1 MREKPPYS
9 LSIVEDGGAR
19 YNRFLGRRV
28 LVVNELTIRPTAK
41 FIMIRAVLAIVVFLV
56 LEIAWYS
63 QYREEPRLSFVPF
76 VAPILL
82 LSPAWRALRRQ
93 FTKTTV
99 TGDRLRYETGAFSK
113 TTRTIQLSRL
123 QDVRVDQAFG
133 QRLFGVGNL
142 SLETSG
148 ETSRL
153 VLEDVDNPQAIADDL
168 MNRSQQALLPHH

>member
-1 MREKPPYS
+1 MS
-9 LSIVEDGGAR
+9 D
-19 YNRFLGRRV
+19 
-28 LVVNELTIRPTAK
+28 LTIRPTAK
-41 FIMIRAVLAIVVFLV
+41 FIMIRAIVAIAVFLV

-63 QYREEPRLSFVPF
+63 QYREEPRLTFVPF

-99 TGDRLRYETGAFSK
+99 TGDRLHFETGAFSK

-123 QDVRVDQAFG
+123 QDVRVDQAFS
-133 QRLFGVGNL
+133 QRLFRVGNL

-153 VLEDVDNPQAIADDL
+153 VLEDVDDPQAVANELIT
-168 MNRSQQALLPHH
+168 RSEQAQLPHSPKQ